1 MILIRCG
8 NLHGKGGTIT
18 LSLLFFIFCFSGCS
32 FGLLQ
37 GYEKTEQVSIA
48 PVSWFKTDSDHLLMN
63 TTIDVMKNHFSG
75 LMVIKSLKDSGYRV
89 VFLTEVGL
97 KIFDLEFVPGEKVK
111 VYYFMDALNKK
122 ILIRTLSS
130 DLGLLLAQPQ
140 THNKPDVYESEG
152 DQKIVRYK
160 HKRNRE
166 YYSISALTGKPFRAN
181 QVSRT
186 SKKARIDYYSRDG
199 VQLDSVNI
207 VHYHVNL
214 RIGMHP
220 INENL
225 QDAVK

>member
-1 MILIRCG
+1 M
-8 NLHGKGGTIT
+8 GGTIVLT
-18 LSLLFFIFCFSGCS
+18 LLFIVFSFSGCS
-32 FGLLQ
+32 FGLLK

-75 LMVIKSLKDSGYRV
+75 LMVIKSLNDSGYRV

-111 VYYFMDALNKK
+111 VHYFMDALNKK

-130 DLGLLLAQPQ
+130 DLGLLLAQPE
-140 THNKPDVYESEG
+140 TDKKPKVYESPAN
-152 DQKIVRYK
+152 QKMVRYK
-160 HKRNRE
+160 HKRHRD
-166 YYSISALTGKPFRAN
+166 YYRISAVTGRPFEAI

-186 SKKARIDYYSRDG
+186 SKKARIDYYSSNG
-199 VQLDSVNI
+199 VQIDSVHI

-214 RIGMHP
+214 RIGMHR